1 MGKIK
6 YGYMDASGVE
16 VIPPTFNNAF
26 VFLKDWQSQKRVP
39 SMDIFLK
46 MGSG

>member
-26 VFLKDWQSQKRVP
+26 VFSEGLAVAKRVP